1 MKYKIRVANEND
13 CEVLNFLFARL
24 LENDR
29 LYDSNIKEELTMKGF
44 FNKRILELDSIILV
58 AIIDDLVVGY
68 IYGYIRRD
76 NKIKIEL
83 EAYIESLYVVKE
95 YRNNGIGTELISKL
109 IENVKKQGVKYLF
122 IENKVTNESAKRI
135 YSKLNFDLFIE
146 NRRKEI

>member
-122 IENKVTNESAKRI
+122 IENKVTNESPKRI